1 MVVMDVVMDRVVNKE
16 VSKVVRELNEGLE
29 LDDVVMVEEVITK
42 LAVVMEMVLDMVRTS
57 IF

>member
-1 MVVMDVVMDRVVNKE
+1 MDVVMDRVVNTE